1 MSEQELP
8 ALAEEREREAI
19 DKAHAVFKA
28 ARELVSTGMLMPIG
42 YRVMV
47 KVVEVIK
54 TLEVAQ
60 AEEFPTLAERKFE
73 SKSENEKN
81 RQERGEQHGVMIAMG
96 KVAFNRL
103 GGRENW
109 CDVGDVITFS
119 RNMGQSVEH
128 PPGSNNY
135 YQIFNDEDCFG
146 RIE

>member
-19 DKAHAVFKA
+19 AKAHAVFNA
-28 ARELVSTGMLMPIG
+28 ARDLISTGMLMPIG

-47 KVVEVIK
+47 KVVEAIK
-54 TLEVAQ
+54 TLEAAQ
-60 AEEFPTLAERKFE
+60 AEEFPELADRGFE
-73 SKSENEKN
+73 AKSEHQRKREG
-81 RQERGEQHGVMIAMG
+81 RGENHGVMMAMG

-109 CDVGDVITFS
+109 CDVGDVVTFP
-119 RNMGQSVEH
+119 RNIGLSVEH

-135 YQIFNDEDCFG
+135 YQVFNDEDCFG

>member
-47 KVVEVIK
+47 KVVEAIK

-60 AEEFPTLAERKFE
+60 AEEFPTLAERQFE
-73 SKSENEKN
+73 SKSENERN

-109 CDVGDVITFS
+109 CDVGDVVTFP
-119 RNMGQSVEH
+119 RNIGQTVEH
-128 PPGSNNY
+128 PPGSNSF